1 MLGRFIEL
9 AVPSREPLASA
20 EFYGKLGFSIAPDT
34 GSVPSAH
41 ATFSD
46 GRISLGLY
54 EPSLEEPTLV
64 FVRPDLARAL
74 EQFEEAGLIVDT
86 AAIGDH
92 AFNQIDGRIRSG
104 LRVRIIEARTSSP
117 VPPKPSLLGWFEE
130 ISFPM
135 VQPDTDG
142 LESFGFVLF
151 ETSSAVGRRVTLT
164 NDAVTIGLHG
174 VHLLPRAWL
183 TFEND
188 DIDQLRHSLASR
200 GISENRSMMP
210 GFDRSH
216 GLILVSPDG
225 LPILV
230 RASDNA
236 REAR

>member
-20 EFYGKLGFSIAPDT
+20 EFYGKLGFSIAPET
-34 GSVPSAH
+34 GSVSSAT

-54 EPSLEEPTLV
+54 ESSVQEPTLV

-74 EQFEEAGLIVDT
+74 EQFEDAGLIVDT

-92 AFNQIDGRIRSG
+92 AFNQIDGRIRGG

-117 VPPKPSLLGWFEE
+117 VPQKPSLLGWFEE

-151 ETSSAVGRRVTLT
+151 DTSSAVGRRVTLT

-174 VHLLPRAWL
+174 AHLHPHAWL

-188 DIDQLRHSLASR
+188 DINQLRHSLASR
-200 GISENRSMMP
+200 GILEDRSMMP

-216 GLILVSPDG
+216 GLILMSPES
-225 LPILV
+225 LPIFV
-230 RASDNA
+230 KASDNA